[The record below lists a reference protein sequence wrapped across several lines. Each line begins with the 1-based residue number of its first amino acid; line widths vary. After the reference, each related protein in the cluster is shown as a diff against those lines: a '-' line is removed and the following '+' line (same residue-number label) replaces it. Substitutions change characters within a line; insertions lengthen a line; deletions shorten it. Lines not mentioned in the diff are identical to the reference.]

1 MTGSEERQAMVKV
14 FKKDI
19 SSGAIDFKNNT
30 TVNGLGFAKQL
41 KVSLIL
47 QSYYNC
53 GSFLSLLEQVI
64 EPVPAPPHRQGAL
77 FRHAPKWWCTEYESG
92 VKLVCL

>member
-14 FKKDI
+14 FKKDL
-19 SSGAIDFKNNT
+19 SSGAIDFKSNAT
-30 TVNGLGFAKQL
+30 ANGLVSAKQL

-53 GSFLSLLEQVI
+53 GSGLSLSDQVI
-64 EPVPAPPHRQGAL
+64 EPVPALPGRQGAL
-77 FRHAPKWWCTEYESG
+77 FRHAPRLWCAEYESG
-92 VKLVCL
+92 ARLV